1 MTNQFK
7 LTEQHITLLRNMY
20 VRWNNCETGAP
31 EIDPKRPYGNSYVP
45 GDIHELLTGEDSEL
59 TEEEEKNYL
68 KLHRETEEALR
79 IFLANAKIHPE
90 NYSMEWTGWWEK
102 SEEADVV
109 NESDDYLIH
118 EWYNTQDLQVYFS
131 IVNAMTKGL
140 VAGITPRIKT
150 FEEAK
155 GVVMNLRKYK
165 QQIYHTV

>member
-20 VRWNNCETGAP
+20 VRWNKCETGAP

-90 NYSMEWTGWWEK
+90 NYNMEWTGWWEK
-102 SEEADVV
+102 SED
-109 NESDDYLIH
+109 NISTTESDDYLIH
-118 EWYNTQDLQVYFS
+118 EWYDTQDMQVYFS
-131 IVNAMTKGL
+131 IVNAMTKEL
-140 VAGITPRIKT
+140 VNGIAPRIKT

-155 GVVMNLRKYK
+155 GVVMNLRKFK
-165 QQIYHTV
+165 TPVYHSV